1 MSFELGGADALLIVG
16 ASEHLADLYYA
27 TRFRAP
33 DSFVFI
39 WTAKE
44 KMLLVSN
51 LELDRARQQA
61 EVDRV
66 LAYPHY
72 EQQAR
77 HAGCNKPSTNDV
89 LRALLSD
96 LELQHLLVPGDFPL
110 GTGDFLRAAGLHL
123 AVAPSPLFP
132 QRQIKTADEIKAIHR
147 AQQAAEAGMAAA
159 VTLLGEAC
167 VVDGVL
173 EHGGQVLT
181 SERVRRA
188 IHLALMERDCTGQH
202 TIVAGG
208 EQGCDPHQEGYGPLR
223 AGEPIIIDIFPKDD
237 HSSYFGDIT
246 RTFVKGQVA
255 PAVHRLYET
264 VLQAQEMALERI
276 RVGADGRAIHDAI
289 VQFFS
294 DSGYETG
301 EKDGYMQGYFH
312 GTGHGLGLEIHEG
325 PSIGKHGTTLEENQ
339 VVTVEPGLYYRGL
352 GGVRIEDT
360 VVVREEGYENLT
372 TFPKELTTFPSS
384 TRGN

>member
-1 MSFELGGADALLIVG
+1 MSFELGDADALLIVG
-16 ASEHLADLYYA
+16 ASEYLADLYYA

-33 DSFVFI
+33 DSFVFVQ
-39 WTAKE
+39 TTKE
-44 KMLLVSN
+44 KILLVSN

-66 LAYPHY
+66 LAYAHY

-77 HAGCNKPSTNDV
+77 NAGCEKPGANDV
-89 LRALLSD
+89 LQALLGD
-96 LELQHLLVPGDFPL
+96 LELKHLLVPGDFPL
-110 GTGDFLRAAGLHL
+110 GTGDFLRNAGLHIE
-123 AVAPSPLFP
+123 VAPSPLFP
-132 QRQIKTADEIKAIHR
+132 QRQIKTADEVKAIHA

-159 VTLLGEAC
+159 AALLGEAS
-167 VVDGVL
+167 VENGVL
-173 EHGGQVLT
+173 QYKGQALT
-181 SERVRRA
+181 SEHVRRA

-202 TIVAGG
+202 TIVASG
-208 EQGCDPHQEGYGPLR
+208 EQGCDPHQEGYGPLH
-223 AGEPIIIDIFPKDD
+223 AGEPIIIDIFPKDN
-237 HSSYFGDIT
+237 HSGYFGDIT
-246 RTFVKGQVA
+246 RTFVKGQITAEVRA
-255 PAVHRLYET
+255 LYET

-276 RVGADGRAIHDAI
+276 TAGADGRAIHDEI

-325 PSIGKHGTTLEENQ
+325 PSIGLRGTTLEEGQ

-360 VVVREEGYENLT
+360 VVVRKGGYENLT
-372 TFPKELTTFPSS
+372 TFPKDLKAL
-384 TRGN
+384 